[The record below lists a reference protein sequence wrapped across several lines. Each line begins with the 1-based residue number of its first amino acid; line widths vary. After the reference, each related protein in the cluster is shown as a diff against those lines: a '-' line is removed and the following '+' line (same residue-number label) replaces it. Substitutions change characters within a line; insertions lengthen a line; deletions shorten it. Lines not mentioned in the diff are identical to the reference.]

1 MWYSTTKA
9 AKKYKVASQ
18 TIRRWTQEG
27 KFDKVE
33 VTKGGHLRIWI
44 QEEQTT
50 ILYCRV
56 SSKKQESS
64 LDTQQRLLEEQYSG
78 KVIRDIGS
86 GFNFQRRGFVSVLER
101 ALRGEPIKL
110 VATTSDRITR
120 SGFPIIKHIIELSG
134 GSVELL
140 EEDDTSDQ
148 FDISHL
154 ISYIASFCNSV
165 HGKRSSKRNKED
177 KSVSEEQG
185 LSSGSDPTAEE
196 SL

>member
-9 AKKYKVASQ
+9 AKKYKVTSQ
-18 TIRRWTQEG
+18 TIRRWTKEG

-33 VTKGGHLRIWI
+33 VTGGGHFRIWI

-64 LDTQQRLLEEQYSG
+64 LDTQQRLLEEQYNG
-78 KVIRDIGS
+78 RVIRDIGS

-101 ALRGEPIKL
+101 ALQGESIKL

-120 SGFPIIKHIIELSG
+120 AGFPIIKHIIELSG

-140 EEDDTSDQ
+140 EEDDSSDQ
-148 FDISHL
+148 FDVSYL
-154 ISYIASFCNSV
+154 ISYITSFCNSV

-177 KSVSEEQG
+177 KGISEEQE
-185 LSSGSDPTAEE
+185 LSSGGDQTTEE
-196 SL
+196 SV

>member
-9 AKKYKVASQ
+9 SKKYKVSSQ
-18 TIRRWTQEG
+18 TIRRWAREG
-27 KFDKVE
+27 KFEKVD
-33 VTKGGHLRIWI
+33 VTQGGHLRIWI
-44 QEEQTT
+44 REELTT
-50 ILYCRV
+50 MLYCRV

-64 LDTQQRLLEEQYSG
+64 LDTQQRVLENHYDG

-86 GFNFQRRGFVSVLER
+86 GFNFQRRGFVSILER

-120 SGFPIIKHIIELSG
+120 SGFPIIKRIIELSG

-140 EEDDTSDQ
+140 EEDNTTDQ
-148 FDISHL
+148 FDVSYL
-154 ISYIASFCNSV
+154 ISYITSFCNSV

-177 KSVSEEQG
+177 KGVPKE
-185 LSSGSDPTAEE
+185 
-196 SL
+196 